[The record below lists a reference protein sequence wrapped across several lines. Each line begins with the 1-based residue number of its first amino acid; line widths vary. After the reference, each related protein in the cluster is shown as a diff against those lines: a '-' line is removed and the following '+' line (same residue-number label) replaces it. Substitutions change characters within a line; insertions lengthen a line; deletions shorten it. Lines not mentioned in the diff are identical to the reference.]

1 MGFIWHKQVFVSW
14 IPYHQLCHLVIF
26 QSSAK
31 RQLFSHFS
39 PIFAFSL
46 CFSLTFFFFFFSAF
60 PSLPLP
66 VSLHSTLFLSLS
78 CSYTHTCS
86 CSLAFRLL
94 HACSLSVPP
103 TYISCPSPPLFPSL
117 FLSFYLS
124 NFLTLCYFIVSCE
137 KERWKFCIWF
147 WKNQSQ

>member
-1 MGFIWHKQVFVSW
+1 MNSISPALPLGHISEFSQKTIVFSFLS
-14 IPYHQLCHLVIF
+14 YF
-26 QSSAK
+26 
-31 RQLFSHFS
+31 
-39 PIFAFSL
+39 
-46 CFSLTFFFFFFSAF
+46 CFLSVFLTDLFFFFFSAF

-137 KERWKFCIWF
+137 KER
-147 WKNQSQ
+147 